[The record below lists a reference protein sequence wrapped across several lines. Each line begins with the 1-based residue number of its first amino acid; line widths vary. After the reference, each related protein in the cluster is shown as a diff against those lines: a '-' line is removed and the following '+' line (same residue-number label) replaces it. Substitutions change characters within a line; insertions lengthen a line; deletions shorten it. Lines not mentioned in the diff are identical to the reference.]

1 MTGPC
6 EHQLDRLEVDAG
18 PAGVRGQGQ
27 PFAVK
32 CHACQNKFTGPAG
45 MRLLVDSMA
54 RDSAALW
61 TAVVALGGKRQ
72 APPAALHAVPAAECA
87 HYLSWLRPEGF
98 EARRGAEGTLTFRCS
113 GCRAG
118 WPMAVGLGMYLERMI
133 GDREA
138 LRAAV
143 RKLGGVI

>member
-1 MTGPC
+1 VKCRAC
-6 EHQLDRLEVDAG
+6 ENKFVG
-18 PAGVRGQGQ
+18 PAGI
-27 PFAVK
+27 
-32 CHACQNKFTGPAG
+32 
-45 MRLLVDSMA
+45 RLLVDSMA
-54 RDSAALW
+54 GDSAALW
-61 TAVVALGGKRQ
+61 AAVVALGGKRQ
-72 APPAALHAVPAAECA
+72 APPAPPAALHAVPAAECA